1 MESTNMKTIAAP
13 RIKID
18 AGAQF
23 GYHHGPPWCR
33 ARKLVVE
40 AVQDVSANAGL
51 HLVVAPNGSGKT
63 TLLRT
68 LAGLHP
74 ALQGQPAMTG
84 RVIYVSDDLRMDEEL
99 PARTL
104 FRAWFLG
111 AGLEDA
117 FTLADRLRLDVRTP
131 IGLLSRG
138 NRQKVLLVIAETLA
152 AESESTLMLM
162 DEPLS
167 GVDADTREIIAAHW
181 SATDASPVLRLV
193 VLHEVEVVRHADS
206 LITIIDGKLRQTRDN
221 SGRSWAETY
230 RRMRSA
236 ES

>member
-1 MESTNMKTIAAP
+1 MATTATP
-13 RIKID
+13 RINIA

-40 AVQDVSANAGL
+40 ALQDVSADAGL

-74 ALQGQPAMTG
+74 ALHGRPSMSG
-84 RVIYVSDDLRMDEEL
+84 RVIYVSDDLRMDQEL
-99 PARTL
+99 PSRTL
-104 FRAWFLG
+104 FQAWFRG

-117 FTLADRLRLDVRTP
+117 FTLAERLRLDTRLP

-152 AESESTLMLM
+152 AESNASLMLM

-167 GVDADTREIIAAHW
+167 GVDADTREVIAAHW

-193 VLHEVEVVRHADS
+193 VLHELEVVRQAHS
-206 LITIIDGKLRQTRDN
+206 LITIIDGKLRQTRDTG
-221 SGRSWAETY
+221 GRSWAETY